1 LRDTDGNVRRLAA
14 SALGKIRDQRA
25 VEPLLDLLSRETKPQ
40 VRQYAVKALG
50 KIGDARARSVL
61 DKIANDPTEREYTR
75 TSACQALKQ
84 VIKPFADQGQDEDDI
99 ADFLNRS
106 HPRELHGPWAAGWA
120 LDFHSR
126 FFGADWTRSQAGDL
140 AYRFKYEGQRSL
152 VETLADQLAA
162 LVVEQPELA
171 QADAIVPVPPSSP
184 RAFDPV
190 SALCDAL
197 GKRLDRPVWCA
208 LAKTRVTA
216 PQKEMRTLAQKRAN
230 VAGAFIVTADRFR
243 EVRGKR
249 LLVLDDLYDSGATLE
264 EITCTLQRASVSAV
278 LVLTL
283 TRTIHAD
290 A

>member
-1 LRDTDGNVRRLAA
+1 VALDDPDGNVRRLAA
-14 SALGKIRDQRA
+14 SALGKVEDMRA
-25 VEPLLDLLSRETKPQ
+25 VEPLIALLMRETKPQ

-50 KIGDARARSVL
+50 KMKDARAQSLLERIV
-61 DKIANDPTEREYTR
+61 NDQTERDYTR
-75 TSACQALKQ
+75 TAARVALRRSS
-84 VIKPFADQGQDEDDI
+84 VHLANEDEDDI
-99 ADFLNRS
+99 TDFLSHS

-126 FFGADWTRSQAGDL
+126 FSGADWSRSQVGDL
-140 AYRFKYEGQRSL
+140 AYRYKYGGQQGL
-152 VETLADQLAA
+152 VETLADQFAA
-162 LVVEQPELA
+162 LITEHPELA
-171 QADAIVPVPPSSP
+171 QVDAIVPVPPSSP

-197 GKRLDRPVWCA
+197 ARRLDLVVQRA
-208 LAKTRVTA
+208 LVKTRITA

-230 VAGAFIVTADRFR
+230 VAGAFAVAADLGNL
-243 EVRGKR
+243 RGKR

-264 EITCTLQRASVSAV
+264 EATRTLERAGVSMV
-278 LVLTL
+278 MVLTL